1 MSGLCCAICD
11 MKFTH
16 TGGLIAHSIIHKYV
30 PTKLSSVVWQL
41 AEIDE
46 DNKEVAWCLIKGRDV
61 CTKPIRCGGI
71 NGRNYSTTIVK
82 KHFEKYHPNELANA
96 EKKMQVQG

>member
-1 MSGLCCAICD
+1 MS
-11 MKFTH
+11 
-16 TGGLIAHSIIHKYV
+16 S
-30 PTKLSSVVWQL
+30 KLSSVVWQL

-71 NGRNYSTTIVK
+71 NGRNYSITIVK
-82 KHFEKYHPNELANA
+82 KHFEKYHPEKYHPNELANA
-96 EKKMQVQG
+96 EKKMQVRG